1 MALCDFDPK
10 LKDLLMRE
18 THLRLYRERLEPVW
32 AKKEA
37 ALRAVEAAR
46 PFFLPVFSS
55 GKRAEYEERLN
66 AARRAVADLRAG
78 MDVVDRVLPQVKK
91 LIEEEIEDKLRAASP
106 EYTRALAG
114 RRQKEDWQRCL
125 ERFAEKI
132 HAFTRALGNVR
143 NHASSGYGRLA
154 NGYSTA
160 AVRAFADAV
169 TAAQVVEN
177 EVKFANKVAD
187 EQTKLFLEN
196 GFNLRPLPRL
206 KETDYAAWVQRIAAL
221 PLAEAQVQFDEL
233 IEHAKKLYDAGI
245 PELRDQAAGVDQAQE
260 LEVHS
265 FLLVVWERLRAEVAP
280 EIFAGDTEKVA
291 SETVEMFLAAAKQG
305 AASRP

>member
-1 MALCDFDPK
+1 MVLCDLDPK
-10 LKDLLMRE
+10 LKDLLVRE
-18 THLRLYRERLEPVW
+18 AHLRLYRERLEPVW
-32 AKKEA
+32 SKKEA

-46 PFFLPVFSS
+46 PSFLPVVSRRR
-55 GKRAEYEERLN
+55 RAEYEERLA
-66 AARRAVADLRAG
+66 AARRAVLELRNG
-78 MDVVDRVLPQVKK
+78 MEVVDRVLPQVKK

-132 HAFTRALGNVR
+132 HAFTCALGNVR

-154 NGYSTA
+154 NAYSAA
-160 AVRAFADAV
+160 AVQAFAEAV
-169 TAAQVVEN
+169 TAAQAVEN

-187 EQTKLFLEN
+187 EQTQLFLEN

-206 KETDYAAWVQRIAAL
+206 KETDYAAWVQRIAVL
-221 PLAEAQVQFDEL
+221 PLAEAQVQFEQL
-233 IEHAKKLYDAGI
+233 IEHAKKLFDAGI
-245 PELRDQAAGVDQAQE
+245 PALREQAAGVDQMQE

-265 FLLVVWERLRAEVAP
+265 FLLVAWERLRAEVAP
-280 EIFAGDTEKVA
+280 EIFAGDTEHVA
-291 SETVEMFLAAAKQG
+291 AETVEMFLARTQ
-305 AASRP
+305 